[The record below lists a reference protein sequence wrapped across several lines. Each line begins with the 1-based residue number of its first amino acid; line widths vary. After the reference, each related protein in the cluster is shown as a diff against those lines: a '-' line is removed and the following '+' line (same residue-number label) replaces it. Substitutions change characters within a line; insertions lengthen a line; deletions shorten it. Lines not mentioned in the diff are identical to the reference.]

1 MEHIAVV
8 VSRFNE
14 DVTSA
19 LKKSCLDTL
28 AKNDYRDAK
37 VVEVPGG
44 YELPWTVNELALSKQ
59 YAAIIALGCI
69 LKGETPQND
78 HIARSTVQKLH
89 EISLATRTPV
99 ILGVITPNTY
109 AQAKKRTKG
118 EYDRGREA
126 ALACIEMLKVRKEL
140 AHGS

>member
-1 MEHIAVV
+1 MEKLAIA

-14 DVTSA
+14 DITSA
-19 LKKSCLDTL
+19 LRKSCLDTL
-28 AKNDYRDAK
+28 AKNDYRDVQ

-44 YELPWTVNELALSKQ
+44 YELPWTVNELCLSKK
-59 YAAIIALGCI
+59 YAAVIALGCI

-78 HIARSTVQKLH
+78 HIARSTVQRLH
-89 EISLATRTPV
+89 DISVATRTPV
-99 ILGVITPNTY
+99 ILGVITPDTY
-109 AQAKKRTKG
+109 KQAKKRTKG

-126 ALACIEMLKVRKEL
+126 ALACVEMLKVREEL

>member
-14 DVTSA
+14 DVTTA

-28 AKNDYRDAK
+28 AKSDFRDAK

-44 YELPWTVNELALSKQ
+44 YELPWTVNELALSKR